1 MDQAVNAGHDL
12 GKGAEGH
19 ELDDLDL
26 DHVADRAGVDKLG
39 PGVVLGLLV
48 AEGDAALLTVEADDI
63 NVYLLADGN
72 DLGGV
77 LDATPAELA
86 DVNHAVN
93 AADVDKGAVAGEAL
107 DNAVV
112 DLADLDLV
120 PDGLGL
126 LAALLLQDGT
136 DGADDA
142 AAAAV
147 DLGDLQADSGLDQ
160 LGHRGVL
167 RQSALAGGHEHAH
180 AADADDNAALVL
192 LGDNAFD
199 YLAVGLSLLDNLP
212 GLGGVETPLAELRG
226 ALDVIDADDNGLD
239 RVADFDGVLNVDSAV
254 VGELSSRDESGILS
268 AEVNTHLGGRDSH
281 NCAGYPVAIIYSFK
295 RILQQFIEALFG
307 RRLLGG
313 CRFFSSGCGFLRGS
327 GLNSRFGH
335 GFGLLDC
342 GFRSLIC
349 RVLLNQDLV
358 AHLIQYLLDYPRRR
372 ACPCCDSYGV
382 GFGKRRHV
390 QRLRILY
397 ELSVGAALGTQ
408 LGKVQAVGAVP
419 AADDNHRVTFR
430 GQPNGLL
437 LPRGRSRTYC
447 IKYFRICT
455 QFFY

>member
-1 MDQAVNAGHDL
+1 M
-12 GKGAEGH
+12 
-19 ELDDLDL
+19 
-26 DHVADRAGVDKLG
+26 
-39 PGVVLGLLV
+39 
-48 AEGDAALLTVEADDI
+48 
-63 NVYLLADGN
+63 
-72 DLGGV
+72 
-77 LDATPAELA
+77 
-86 DVNHAVN
+86 NHAVN

-136 DGADDA
+136 DRADDA

-199 YLAVGLSLLDNLP
+199 YLAVGLSLLDDLP
-212 GLGGVETPLAELRG
+212 GLSGVETPLAELRG

-239 RVADFDGVLNVDSAV
+239 RVADLDGVLNVDSAV

-372 ACPCCDSYGV
+372 GCSGSHANVFNVPQDVCV
-382 GFGKRRHV
+382 
-390 QRLRILY
+390 
-397 ELSVGAALGTQ
+397 ELSGIFHKLRVGAPLRAQ
-408 LGKVQAVGAVP
+408 LGQMQAVGAIFS
-419 AADDNHRVTFR
+419 ANDYHCSTC
-430 GQPNGLL
+430 GSQLYCLL
-437 LPRGRSRTYC
+437 LPYGRSKAYC
-447 IKYFRICT
+447 IKYFRFCT
-455 QFFY
+455 PFFY